1 MSYFEAG
8 SENTDF
14 LRRLGFLAPCRRR
27 NFRIPSGRRFI
38 VRPPIRMILPHRA
51 NPIDPPRHLILRITG
66 LNLHFLR
73 KNHLSRIPSD
83 QKTKVP
89 KCCQYRRYQIGPSG
103 YPPFDP
109 LITADPPKPAS
120 YSDDITLPHY
130 VASNRIC
137 AGEQRKGA
145 HYNLPDATSRTDHV
159 ERAVQEPFY
168 LADEIPLPPD
178 VTRAMDFIPSTPD
191 KAIRTLW
198 RSQLSR
204 LRSLVKGGG
213 LSPNQFGTHT
223 ARIPSITP
231 TLLYG
236 RYR

>member
-120 YSDDITLPHY
+120 YSDDINIPHY
-130 VASNRIC
+130 VASNRIW
-137 AGEQRKGA
+137 AGEQRKGVR
-145 HYNLPDATSRTDHV
+145 YNLPDAKSRTDQV
-159 ERAVQEPFY
+159 ERPY
-168 LADEIPLPPD
+168 KS
-178 VTRAMDFIPSTPD
+178 PSTW
-191 KAIRTLW
+191 RM
-198 RSQLSR
+198 RSQYR
-204 LRSLVKGGG
+204 LMRRGIWISFPPLRT
-213 LSPNQFGTHT
+213 NQFEFFGG
-223 ARIPSITP
+223 ANFRGLGP
-231 TLLYG
+231 L
-236 RYR
+236 